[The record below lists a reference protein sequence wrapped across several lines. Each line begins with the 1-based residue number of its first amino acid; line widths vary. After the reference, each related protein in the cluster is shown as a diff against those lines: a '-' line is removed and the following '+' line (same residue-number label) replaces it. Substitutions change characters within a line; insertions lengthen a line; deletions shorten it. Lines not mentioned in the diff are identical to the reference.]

1 MKFVVRWKDADGNE
15 QRKEYSHE
23 PDARKAKAWLI
34 DRGAKDV
41 DIAISTGDRLHS
53 VKDKPEVE
61 PPKQHY
67 QPMFGDKS

>member
-1 MKFVVRWKDADGNE
+1 MKFVVRWTDAHGNE
-15 QRKEYSHE
+15 QHKEYSHE

-34 DRGAKDV
+34 DRGAKGV
-41 DIAISTGDRLHS
+41 DIAISIGDRLHS
-53 VKDKPEVE
+53 VKDKPEVQ